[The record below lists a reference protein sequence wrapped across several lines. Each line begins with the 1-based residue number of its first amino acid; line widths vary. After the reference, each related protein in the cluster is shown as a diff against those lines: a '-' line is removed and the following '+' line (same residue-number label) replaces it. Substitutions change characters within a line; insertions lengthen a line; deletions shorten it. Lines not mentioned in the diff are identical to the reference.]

1 MTPLHISISF
11 LDKRR
16 VGMSNEIRFIF
27 RIPLENRFRFF
38 FFFLNSIRRKDLL
51 LRLKEEKKNVR
62 LYMGHVTSS
71 TYANGVN

>member
-16 VGMSNEIRFIF
+16 VVMSNEIRFIF
-27 RIPLENRFRFF
+27 RIPLENRFRF

-62 LYMGHVTSS
+62 SYMGHVTSS

>member
-16 VGMSNEIRFIF
+16 AVMSNEIRFIF
-27 RIPLENRFRFF
+27 RIPLENQFRF